1 MGSWLFWR
9 CVKIKDIRQD
19 QARLR
24 RSNADAD
31 SSTYQGLWRTESGV
45 GRGALVMSMHA
56 DGESEAIYGNLR
68 NNVVDI
74 ARCWKQRFSEIDD
87 ARGNAT
93 RKDRT

>member
-1 MGSWLFWR
+1 M
-9 CVKIKDIRQD
+9 RQD

-31 SSTYQGLWRTESGV
+31 SSTYQGLWRTESGM
-45 GRGALVMSMHA
+45 GRCSLVVLMSTHA

-68 NNVVDI
+68 NNVVDVV
-74 ARCWKQRFSEIDD
+74 RCRKQRFSGDED